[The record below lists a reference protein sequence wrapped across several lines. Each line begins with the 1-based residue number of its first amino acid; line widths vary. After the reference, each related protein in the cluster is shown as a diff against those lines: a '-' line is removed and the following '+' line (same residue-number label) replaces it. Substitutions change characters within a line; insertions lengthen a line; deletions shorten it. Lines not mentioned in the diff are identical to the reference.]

1 MRKLIDVYHR
11 LLIWLLVATVGILV
25 VPVSLQIISRYT
37 QLIPPYIWTE
47 ELSRFLFI
55 WMVMLG
61 AMIGIREGTH
71 FEVDVWPE
79 LGPRGN
85 ALLRIVSHLF
95 VLLFALVFLYW
106 GTQFVRFGWD
116 QTSELA
122 ELPMIFIFLAWPI
135 AGATWL
141 LFTAEIFLDN
151 YRILTGR
158 PPLHVIPPV
167 EELLPE
173 RSAE

>member
-61 AMIGIREGTH
+61 AMIGIKEGTH

-79 LGPRGN
+79 LGQRAN
-85 ALLRIVSHLF
+85 AALKIVSHLF
-95 VLLFALVFLYW
+95 VLIFALVFVYW
-106 GTQFVRFGWD
+106 GIKFVQFGWY
-116 QTSELA
+116 QESELA
-122 ELPMIFIFLAWPI
+122 ELPMPFIFLAWPLT
-135 AGATWL
+135 GATWL
-141 LFTAEIFLDN
+141 VFLGEIFYDN
-151 YRILTGR
+151 LRIVAGKDA
-158 PPLHVIPPV
+158 
-167 EELLPE
+167 
-173 RSAE
+173 S

>member
-1 MRKLIDVYHR
+1 
-11 LLIWLLVATVGILV
+11 
-25 VPVSLQIISRYT
+25 
-37 QLIPPYIWTE
+37 
-47 ELSRFLFI
+47 
-55 WMVMLG
+55 VMLG
-61 AMIGIREGTH
+61 AMIGVREGTH

-122 ELPMIFIFLAWPI
+122 ELPMVFIFLAWPI

-141 LFTAEIFLDN
+141 LFTGEIFLDN

-158 PPLHVIPPV
+158 PPVHVIAPV